1 LGERVRRTGTV
12 GGLDE
17 RRSLR
22 APSVEA
28 GLLSLSA
35 LETRLVAEPGPCGVI
50 FVDLDGMKDVNDRHG
65 HEVGDRLLRGA
76 ARRLAQ
82 VVPAGFA
89 APIGSDE
96 FALLVPGLDEAVG
109 LDWVVTRVGET
120 LAVPF
125 DIGLVQPVEVSATAA
140 GALWRPGDDPRSV
153 FRTVDERVMVGK
165 VYRRED
171 GFGKLADLVA
181 GVLDRAPDVELLDAA
196 AGAMLHLAGADVG
209 LVLVAGEVAFA
220 PDLSA
225 AAAVEIASRAASEAS
240 DTGRFVDTRDE
251 EWEVVAAPLGASD
264 ALAGAVAVLR
274 RGGRFGR
281 RERVLVAQA
290 GRLLGPSIVARRS
303 LEDALGQIAEL
314 SEQAL
319 CDETTG
325 LPNRRALLRRLAE
338 IPDDVPLSVLLVD
351 FDGLRVVNNVL
362 GHQMGDELI
371 RRVAAAIQESLEQG
385 ELVARLHGSGGD
397 EFVVCCPFVDEDSAA
412 VRAAE
417 VEDNLMGIRL
427 PSALRHLYR
436 GASVGTSTRTTGESP
451 IAFLERAGSSMRE
464 RKAARRSREQ

>member
-1 LGERVRRTGTV
+1 MLLPRRGSELILGERVRRAGMV

-17 RRSLR
+17 RRSMR
-22 APSVEA
+22 APSVET

-225 AAAVEIASRAASEAS
+225 AAAVEIASRAATRGLRHEDGSSTRGTRSGRWWPRRSVRRMPSRERSPCSGAVDAS
-240 DTGRFVDTRDE
+240 G
-251 EWEVVAAPLGASD
+251 GASAFSWPRRD
-264 ALAGAVAVLR
+264 VCSGPASWPGARSRTRSARSPSSRSRPCVTRRPGFRTGARSSVAW
-274 RGGRFGR
+274 
-281 RERVLVAQA
+281 
-290 GRLLGPSIVARRS
+290 
-303 LEDALGQIAEL
+303 
-314 SEQAL
+314 
-319 CDETTG
+319 
-325 LPNRRALLRRLAE
+325 
-338 IPDDVPLSVLLVD
+338 
-351 FDGLRVVNNVL
+351 
-362 GHQMGDELI
+362 
-371 RRVAAAIQESLEQG
+371 
-385 ELVARLHGSGGD
+385 
-397 EFVVCCPFVDEDSAA
+397 
-412 VRAAE
+412 
-417 VEDNLMGIRL
+417 
-427 PSALRHLYR
+427 
-436 GASVGTSTRTTGESP
+436 
-451 IAFLERAGSSMRE
+451 
-464 RKAARRSREQ
+464 RRSRTTCRSPCSWSTSTGSASSTTCSAIRWATS